1 MLVKILLIDD
11 DEELCK
17 QIKELLDGETIGDHT
32 IGLKYLN
39 SFEDGVEALCKEEF
53 DLIILDVFKGKP
65 EEKNTDRPGQTV
77 LEQIKKSCFVPV
89 IFFTGLVKPV
99 EHLKSDIVRIVRK
112 GDGLDALRGEINDV
126 FSSKL
131 LFLKQQLNGYTREVM
146 RSYFWDFIHPNWKML
161 ENIKDEVSLG
171 LLVVRRLAISL
182 SKEKIAG
189 ILGDPNISPEKVHP
203 MEFYI
208 FPPLNT
214 EFETG
219 DILED
224 NNNFFVIITPSCD
237 FIPRK
242 GERKAKKVLLAKC
255 TPLKDTHQYKK
266 YEKDKSLG
274 NTQSLKELIESR
286 SGDRYFYLPQAPFI
300 NNSILDFQHIS
311 IIDYEE
317 LKKMKKVARLDD
329 PFAQSMLSYFIR
341 YYNRIGFPDIDSEY
355 ILKNMT

>member
-11 DEELCK
+11 DEELCR
-17 QIKELLDGETIGDHT
+17 QIRDLLDGETIGDHT
-32 IGLKYLN
+32 IGLKYLT
-39 SFEDGVEALCKEEF
+39 SFEEGLEAISKDEF

-65 EEKNTDRPGQTV
+65 EEKNTDRPGETI
-77 LEQIKKSCFVPV
+77 LEQVKKSCFVPV

-112 GDGLDALRGEINDV
+112 GDGLDSLRGAIKDV

-131 LFLKQQLNGYTREVM
+131 LFLKQQLNGYVREVM

-171 LLVVRRLAISL
+171 FLVVRRLAMSL

-189 ILGDPNISPEKVHP
+189 ILGDPKISPEKVHP

-208 FPPLNT
+208 FPPVNS

-219 DILED
+219 DILQD
-224 NNNFFVIITPSCD
+224 NNKFFVIVTPSCD
-237 FIPRK
+237 FILRK
-242 GERKAKKVLLAKC
+242 GERKAQKVLLAKC
-255 TPLKDTHQYKK
+255 IPLKDTDQYRK
-266 YEKDKSLG
+266 YEKSKSKE
-274 NTQSLKELIESR
+274 NIQKLKELIESR
-286 SGDRYFYLPQAPFI
+286 SGDRYFALPQAPFI
-300 NNSILDFQHIS
+300 NNSILDFQHIL

-317 LKKMKKVARLDD
+317 LKKFKKVGRLDD
-329 PFAQSMLSYFIR
+329 PFAHSMLTYFIR
-341 YYNRIGFPDIDSEY
+341 YYNRIGFPDIDSDY
-355 ILKNMT
+355 VLKNMT